1 MFGHFTTLCMK
12 GLNRYVF
19 NPFVPNVPFPYAL
32 KKSEN
37 LNILVIVINVYPIK
51 IFFKK
56 IYIETLLHADA
67 R

>member
-1 MFGHFTTLCMK
+1 MK

-37 LNILVIVINVYPIK
+37 LNMLVIVINVYPIK
-51 IFFKK
+51 IFFGKF
-56 IYIETLLHADA
+56 TLKLYSTLMPEKCL
-67 R
+67 